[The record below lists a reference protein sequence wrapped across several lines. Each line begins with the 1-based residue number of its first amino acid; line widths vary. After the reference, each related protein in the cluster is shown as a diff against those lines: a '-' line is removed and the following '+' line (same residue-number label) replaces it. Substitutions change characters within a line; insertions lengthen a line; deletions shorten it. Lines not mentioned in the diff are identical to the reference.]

1 MLMNKKKSFIIRH
14 RFLLVSLLCLFGVC
28 VVAQVKPAA
37 GQQKKVEKKSDDSA
51 KNKKGTAKKKP
62 VDKRKRVD
70 LLHADEAQ
78 ADKLLRPDVQVLI
91 GSVKLR
97 HDSMYMYC
105 DSASFTK
112 KQIRWKRLAMSAW
125 NRVTRCLYTE
135 II

>member
-70 LLHADEAQ
+70 LLHADEAHRRSYELPAQ
-78 ADKLLRPDVQVLI
+78 FDRVPGIATEGDVLKEPD
-91 GSVKLR
+91 GP
-97 HDSMYMYC
+97 
-105 DSASFTK
+105 
-112 KQIRWKRLAMSAW
+112 
-125 NRVTRCLYTE
+125 E
-135 II
+135 IAPAGREELHQ

>member
-97 HDSMYMYC
+97 PS
-105 DSASFTK
+105 
-112 KQIRWKRLAMSAW
+112 R
-125 NRVTRCLYTE
+125 
-135 II
+135 

>member
-1 MLMNKKKSFIIRH
+1 MNKKKSFIIRH

-78 ADKLLRPDVQVLI
+78 ADKLLRTGCSGAHRFGEVAPRQYVYVLRQCTHLRKNKFG
-91 GSVKLR
+91 GSV
-97 HDSMYMYC
+97 
-105 DSASFTK
+105 
-112 KQIRWKRLAMSAW
+112 
-125 NRVTRCLYTE
+125 
-135 II
+135 